1 MFRVAFAAE
10 DKTDW
15 FFLPGFSVVLV
26 QVSQIQS
33 HLSFVCWL
41 ELAKLEID
49 RHKTTQTAMEE
60 EEVDEVVLGIYGDAL
75 LAIHEGKVTA
85 QFLDKLKQLVEDAVL
100 KVFL

>member
-1 MFRVAFAAE
+1 
-10 DKTDW
+10 
-15 FFLPGFSVVLV
+15 
-26 QVSQIQS
+26 
-33 HLSFVCWL
+33 
-41 ELAKLEID
+41 
-49 RHKTTQTAMEE
+49 MEE